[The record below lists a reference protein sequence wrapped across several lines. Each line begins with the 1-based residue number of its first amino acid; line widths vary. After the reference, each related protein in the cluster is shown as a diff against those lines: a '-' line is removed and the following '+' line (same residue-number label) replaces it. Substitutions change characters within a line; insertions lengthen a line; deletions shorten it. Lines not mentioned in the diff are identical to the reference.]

1 MFHAVANSSAQYV
14 QFAYARETRNYTSV
28 TLIKTFT
35 NWRCTLWLL
44 VLDALFLLTFISF
57 GPRACGIPL
66 KIKRCDSEH
75 VTKLVFAFV
84 FLRIG

>member
-1 MFHAVANSSAQYV
+1 
-14 QFAYARETRNYTSV
+14 
-28 TLIKTFT
+28 
-35 NWRCTLWLL
+35 L

>member
-1 MFHAVANSSAQYV
+1 M
-14 QFAYARETRNYTSV
+14 
-28 TLIKTFT
+28 
-35 NWRCTLWLL
+35 WLL

-84 FLRIG
+84 FLIFAILKCRCLVCFVIVLVFFDLL